1 MQAHN
6 TNPRYCRHPSAPWWV
21 ERCRNCGS
29 RGAGRSDGSRPSKVG
44 WPKKRLYRPS
54 GHAVDLPRQ
63 ALDSDADLWL
73 PPKGH
78 QQARFGGCD
87 LSKRV
92 TDPNDGLIVDIVGA
106 WAAEKHERLRKYI
119 DAAHG
124 ARAKYLR
131 PRGSGGAA
139 YVELFSGPGRSF
151 VDDDKAF
158 IDGSPLVPTRP
169 RRKAE
174 RIFPNCTS
182 TISIPQTSRRLAIEL
197 RSWAALPAS
206 TTRLP
211 RRLSTKLSTP

>member
-1 MQAHN
+1 
-6 TNPRYCRHPSAPWWV
+6 
-21 ERCRNCGS
+21 
-29 RGAGRSDGSRPSKVG
+29 VG

-158 IDGSPLVPTRP
+158 IDGSPLVAY
-169 RRKAE
+169 KASKKSRANFSELHFNDLDPANIKALGHRIAKLGGAASFYNEAAETAIDKVIYALNPAGLHFAFLNPYNLQSLPFSQSWPVCRE
-174 RIFPNCTS
+174 RTC
-182 TISIPQTSRRLAIEL
+182 
-197 RSWAALPAS
+197 
-206 TTRLP
+206 
-211 RRLSTKLSTP
+211 